1 MHTSFC
7 YYCFFCPIS
16 IFLHTLNST
25 LYFVLFRTEDDRR
38 TVETCFLILK
48 VAFIFLNSW
57 HICFY
62 PELYLPG
69 LRITKSVFGDE
80 LSFFTKPQ
88 LINSISNNC
97 AAFVQVSETIII
109 GGEAAFVG
117 SVVFDLFNRRLKLF
131 CCLDL
136 IILQISLRYRYLRKQ
151 RASEN
156 FKDHR
161 REVPVMLLICH

>member
-1 MHTSFC
+1 M
-7 YYCFFCPIS
+7 
-16 IFLHTLNST
+16 
-25 LYFVLFRTEDDRR
+25 
-38 TVETCFLILK
+38 ETCFLSLK
-48 VAFIFLNSW
+48 VSFIFLHSL

-80 LSFFTKPQ
+80 LSSFTKPQ

-109 GGEAAFVG
+109 GREAAFVG
-117 SVVFDLFNRRLKLF
+117 SVVFDLFNRRLELF

-136 IILQISLRYRYLRKQ
+136 IILQISLRNRYLRKQ
-151 RASEN
+151 KASKN